1 MHTILYEFKVKPGQ
15 EKEFISTWAKVTQ
28 LFIKHC
34 NGLGSRLHLVKENTY
49 IAYAQWPDKATR
61 NKASLP
67 IDAQNLRTE
76 MRTTCDS
83 ITILYEMDV
92 VNDLLL

>member
-1 MHTILYEFKVKPGQ
+1 MNLRQSLGKKKSLFPHG
-15 EKEFISTWAKVTQ
+15 AKVTQ
-28 LFIKHC
+28 LFIKHG

-92 VNDLLL
+92 VSDLLL